1 MIAWQFTSRYQANHH
16 RSISHMKHPIA
27 LVLALL
33 LWPLSAMPEPTPSI
47 EVRLCPAS
55 AVETY
60 PLESRRE
67 VNGLLLQNVAILVPR
82 PIQSGDVV
90 IAK

>member
-1 MIAWQFTSRYQANHH
+1 MKHILTGFRAFTSL
-16 RSISHMKHPIA
+16 SSHAETP
-27 LVLALL
+27 
-33 LWPLSAMPEPTPSI
+33 PSI
-47 EVRLCPAS
+47 EVRLCAAS
-55 AVETY
+55 AVHTY

-90 IAK
+90 TAK